1 MEIRQKADK
10 KEFYKCNLYYLR
22 KYFGL
27 KELIMSVLLLVAG
40 LVLYFSFGNYLI
52 LVLFFI
58 FCAVAA
64 IAFVFYGYTV
74 FKGWQL
80 EYEKPGVSHIVLRFG
95 EDSVY
100 FCDLIDEAGKKVSA
114 DQFDLKNTDKVAFL
128 KGKTYLYQGAA
139 SMFYIFPDSFTKGE
153 YEEFRKK
160 LSLTLEGDKF
170 RMKTK
175 RKVFPKPVIK

>member
-1 MEIRQKADK
+1 
-10 KEFYKCNLYYLR
+10 
-22 KYFGL
+22 
-27 KELIMSVLLLVAG
+27 
-40 LVLYFSFGNYLI
+40 
-52 LVLFFI
+52 
-58 FCAVAA
+58 
-64 IAFVFYGYTV
+64 
-74 FKGWQL
+74 
-80 EYEKPGVSHIVLRFG
+80 
-95 EDSVY
+95 
-100 FCDLIDEAGKKVSA
+100 
-114 DQFDLKNTDKVAFL
+114 VAFL